1 MATNNND
8 NNNNDCQ
15 QLPSAAV
22 PNEGLTPEQ
31 VRAMVEEAAANRAET
46 DAQIQAHQQLLAG
59 AADGQDPVDVDALIR
74 SGEEH
79 MARAQTRMDQHN
91 ATIQEL
97 LERRA
102 AEDGPSREELEAR
115 FREAAVLRAQTDAE
129 IQAHAQAIQDHEKR
143 RDQEFAALSEQNEE
157 LKAAL
162 KAQGD
167 QIATL
172 RENQEGT
179 QRDVALLRTAVT
191 LLGNSLQESLVGVYQ
206 AIRGLGTSLVGGM
219 RLLDART
226 RSNRNFASTMAFFS
240 IVLAIVLGYYL
251 LATTLLAIT
260 LGFYFLFKK

>member
-1 MATNNND
+1 MATNNN
-8 NNNNDCQ
+8 NNNDNNDRQ
-15 QLPSAAV
+15 QLF
-22 PNEGLTPEQ
+22 
-31 VRAMVEEAAANRAET
+31 
-46 DAQIQAHQQLLAG
+46 AG
-59 AADGQDPVDVDALIR
+59 
-74 SGEEH
+74 
-79 MARAQTRMDQHN
+79 
-91 ATIQEL
+91 
-97 LERRA
+97 A

-115 FREAAVLRAQTDAE
+115 FREAAVLRAQTDAQ
-129 IQAHAQAIQDHEKR
+129 IQAHTQAIQDHENR